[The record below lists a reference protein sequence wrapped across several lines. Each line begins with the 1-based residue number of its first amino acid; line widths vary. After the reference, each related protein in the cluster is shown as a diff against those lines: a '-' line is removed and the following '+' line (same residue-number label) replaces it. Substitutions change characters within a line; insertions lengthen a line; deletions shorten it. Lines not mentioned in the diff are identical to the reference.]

1 MPAVSAGVE
10 DIDTHNKDLL
20 VVNLLPVSPP
30 WTGHLG
36 DHLPSYFW
44 TLLDLVN
51 QSPTDACEFL
61 ESLIKFDKIL
71 KA

>member
-1 MPAVSAGVE
+1 MPAVTAGVE
-10 DIDTHNKDLL
+10 DIHTHNKDLL
-20 VVNLLPVSPP
+20 VVNLFPVSPA

-44 TLLDLVN
+44 TLLDFVN

-61 ESLIKFDKIL
+61 ESLIKL
-71 KA
+71 N